1 MLPVHEECVMADGGR
16 MYTTQLQAGL
26 GLIEETKQLLS
37 LYEPGMSATDLN
49 AVALGSGSFPMV
61 SARRLRNIILE
72 CFAPRYLKSAAA
84 ADLKVLAPVLQSAS
98 LNQLL
103 LLHTAEA
110 NAILQAFIHEVYW
123 EHYTGGRTDLS
134 IDDARSF
141 VTHAVREGK
150 TQKAWSASTI
160 KHVGSYLIGC
170 CADYGLVSNRK
181 SAVRTILPFRIQE
194 STALY
199 LAYRL
204 HFAGYGDNAA
214 IGHESWRLFGLESG
228 DVLDEFRKL
237 ARNGWLIFQ
246 SAGDIAS
253 TSWKY
258 SSMKE
263 VVDVIAEG

>member
-1 MLPVHEECVMADGGR
+1 MMADTKY
-16 MYTTQLQAGL
+16 YTTQLQAGL

-37 LYEPGMSATDLN
+37 LYEPGMSATDLYTI
-49 AVALGSGSFPMV
+49 ALNSGSFPMI

-72 CFAPRYLKSAAA
+72 CFAPRYLKSGAAIHLKRLAVELPSA
-84 ADLKVLAPVLQSAS
+84 A

-103 LLHTAEA
+103 LIHTAEA
-110 NAILQAFIHEVYW
+110 NSVLHDFITEVYW
-123 EHYTGGRTDLS
+123 DHYTGGRTELGLE
-134 IDDARSF
+134 DARSF
-141 VTHAVREGK
+141 VSHAVREGK
-150 TQKAWSASTI
+150 TQKTWSDSTI

-170 CADYGLVSNRK
+170 CADYGLITSNR
-181 SAVRTILPFRIQE
+181 SAVRTILPVRIQE

-204 HFAGYGDNAA
+204 HFDGHGDNAV

-228 DVLDEFRKL
+228 DVLDEFRRL

-246 SAGDIAS
+246 SAGEVAS
-253 TSWKY
+253 TSWKFT
-258 SSMKE
+258 SMKE